1 MRFDFIEFKSNVV
14 DFFTNPVLL
23 CAIFSWFAAQLIKLI
38 TTPYYKK
45 EFSVMHTLFG
55 TGGMPSSH
63 AATVCALSMASAIA
77 YGLRS
82 FEFAVTVILAF
93 SVMRDASGVRRSAG
107 EQAKIINRMIKTLS
121 QGGTID
127 FNSDIKE
134 IIGHTPFQVFVGAI
148 LGAAVPFLMMLIM
161 PVR

>member
-1 MRFDFIEFKSNVV
+1 MYTAKAL
-14 DFFTNPVLL
+14 FTNFPLMSALVG
-23 CAIFSWFAAQLIKLI
+23 WFFAQICKVFTGMFRERNFDVI
-38 TTPYYKK
+38 TA
-45 EFSVMHTLFG
+45 LFG

-63 AATVCALSMASAIA
+63 SAAVCALAMSSAIA
-77 YGLRS
+77 YGLQS
-82 FEFAVTVILAF
+82 FEFAVTVVLALI
-93 SVMRDASGVRRSAG
+93 VMRDASGVRRSAG

-134 IIGHTPFQVFVGAI
+134 IIGHTPFQVFVGAVI
-148 LGAAVPFLMMLIM
+148 GAVIPFLMMLIM

>member
-1 MRFDFIEFKSNVV
+1 MENFYILICAVSAWFI
-14 DFFTNPVLL
+14 
-23 CAIFSWFAAQLIKLI
+23 AQLLKVFTGIFKL
-38 TTPYYKK
+38 KK
-45 EFSVMHTLFG
+45 FSVLEMLFG

-93 SVMRDASGVRRSAG
+93 IVMRDASGVRRSAG

>member
-1 MRFDFIEFKSNVV
+1 MYTAKAL
-14 DFFTNPVLL
+14 FTNFPLM
-23 CAIFSWFAAQLIKLI
+23 CALVGWFAAQICKLFTGMFRERNFDVI
-38 TTPYYKK
+38 TA
-45 EFSVMHTLFG
+45 LFG

-63 AATVCALSMASAIA
+63 SATVCALAMSSAISC
-77 YGLRS
+77 GLKS
-82 FEFAVTVILAF
+82 FEFAVTVVLAF
-93 SVMRDASGVRRSAG
+93 IVMRDASGVRRSAG
-107 EQAKIINRMIKTLS
+107 EQAKIINRMIRTLS

-134 IIGHTPFQVFVGAI
+134 IIGHTPFQVFVGAL

>member
-1 MRFDFIEFKSNVV
+1 MYTAKAL
-14 DFFTNPVLL
+14 FTNFPLMSALVG
-23 CAIFSWFAAQLIKLI
+23 WYVAQICKLF
-38 TTPYYKK
+38 TGLFRERT
-45 EFSVMHTLFG
+45 FDVVTALFG

-93 SVMRDASGVRRSAG
+93 IVMRDASGVRRSAG

>member
-1 MRFDFIEFKSNVV
+1 MHNLKAL
-14 DFFTNPVLL
+14 FTNYWLMSTVFGWLVAQIL
-23 CAIFSWFAAQLIKLI
+23 KVFTGVFRERDFSLRSLI
-38 TTPYYKK
+38 
-45 EFSVMHTLFG
+45 FG

-93 SVMRDASGVRRSAG
+93 IVMRDASGVRRSAG

>member
-1 MRFDFIEFKSNVV
+1 MYTAKAL
-14 DFFTNPVLL
+14 FTNFPLM
-23 CAIFSWFAAQLIKLI
+23 CALVGWFAAQICKLFTGMFRERNFDVI
-38 TTPYYKK
+38 TA
-45 EFSVMHTLFG
+45 LFG

-63 AATVCALSMASAIA
+63 SATVCALAMSSAISC
-77 YGLRS
+77 GLKS
-82 FEFAVTVILAF
+82 FEFAVTVVLAF
-93 SVMRDASGVRRSAG
+93 IVMRDASGVRRSAG
-107 EQAKIINRMIKTLS
+107 EQAKIINRMIRTLS

>member
-1 MRFDFIEFKSNVV
+1 MHSVKAL
-14 DFFTNPVLL
+14 FTNYPLM
-23 CAIFSWFAAQLIKLI
+23 CALVGWFVAQICKIFTGVFRERSFDVV
-38 TTPYYKK
+38 
-45 EFSVMHTLFG
+45 SVLFG

-63 AATVCALSMASAIA
+63 SAAVCALAVAAGIA
-77 YGLRS
+77 YGLDS
-82 FEFAVTVILAF
+82 FAFAIAVVLAF
-93 SVMRDASGVRRSAG
+93 IVMRDASGVRRSAG

-134 IIGHTPFQVFVGAI
+134 IIGHTPFQVFVGAA
-148 LGAAVPFLMMLIM
+148 LGAVVPFLMMLIM

>member
-1 MRFDFIEFKSNVV
+1 MHSFLKDVG
-14 DFFTNPVLL
+14 DFFTNPVMI
-23 CAIFSWFAAQLIKLI
+23 CAVFAWLAAQVLKIF
-38 TTPYYKK
+38 
-45 EFSVMHTLFG
+45 FSPKYRKDMSFLRFIVG
-55 TGGMPSSH
+55 SGGMPSSH
-63 AATVCALSMASAIA
+63 SATVCALAMSSAISC
-77 YGLRS
+77 GLKS
-82 FEFAVTVILAF
+82 FEFAVTVVLAF
-93 SVMRDASGVRRSAG
+93 IVMRDASGVRRSAG
-107 EQAKIINRMIKTLS
+107 EQAKIINRMIRTLS

>member
-1 MRFDFIEFKSNVV
+1 MKYITDLFTNYIIISAATGWFTAQILK
-14 DFFTNPVLL
+14 FFTGV
-23 CAIFSWFAAQLIKLI
+23 FKLKKF
-38 TTPYYKK
+38 TTV
-45 EFSVMHTLFG
+45 EFLFG

-63 AATVCALSMASAIA
+63 TAAVCAAACASGIWFGLNSFQFAI
-77 YGLRS
+77 S
-82 FEFAVTVILAF
+82 VVLAF
-93 SVMRDASGVRRSAG
+93 IVMRDASGVRRSAG

-134 IIGHTPFQVFVGAI
+134 IIGHTPFQVFVGAA
-148 LGAAVPFLMMLIM
+148 LGAVVPFLMMLIM